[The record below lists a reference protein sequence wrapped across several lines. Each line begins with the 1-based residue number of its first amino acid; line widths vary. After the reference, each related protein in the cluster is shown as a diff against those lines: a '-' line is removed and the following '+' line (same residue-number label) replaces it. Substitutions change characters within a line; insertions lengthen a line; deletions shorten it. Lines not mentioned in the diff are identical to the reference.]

1 MVVVVV
7 VAVVVAVAEVVVV
20 VVAVPVVLVV
30 LVVLVVVVVVVVV
43 VVIVVGGIIRTAT
56 LSELGQQRA
65 WKRSCAV
72 PCVRVIKT
80 ALDPKSDPSDPP
92 SLF

>member
-1 MVVVVV
+1 MVVVVVV

-30 LVVLVVVVVVVVV
+30 LVVLVVVVVVVV

>member
-30 LVVLVVVVVVVVV
+30 LVVLVVVVVVVV